1 MSVYAWKSFYSS
13 HSRERQQWLRK
24 LFIRFALAYIHIKK
38 EETKSIMQNYPFLSI
53 VR

>member
-1 MSVYAWKSFYSS
+1 MLGKVFTR
-13 HSRERQQWLRK
+13 HTVERERQQWLRK